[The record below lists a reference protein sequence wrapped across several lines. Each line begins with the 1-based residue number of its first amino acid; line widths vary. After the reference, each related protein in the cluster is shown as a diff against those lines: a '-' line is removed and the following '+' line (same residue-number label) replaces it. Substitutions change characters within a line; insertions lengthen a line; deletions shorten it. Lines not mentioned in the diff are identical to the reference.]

1 MSNLFPPQ
9 DPSQTGLPDAT
20 TSAPFSEQ
28 QPPYPGPAQPP
39 FQPQPEAPLNAL
51 SLVSFIGSFFI
62 GLVGIICGHIALKQI
77 KRSGERG
84 HGFALAGTIIG
95 YVTLAFELIAVG
107 FLILFG
113 VFAVGA
119 IGVAA
124 GNAESHLRDEGGS
137 VPYSEESV
145 TPTPADQPLCDAL
158 STYWDEVDAY
168 VIGEPAPQ
176 TLIDSVK
183 KVAEIAPETHQKLYT
198 DYIAMLSGTS
208 KLTAA
213 EKQQL
218 QADADN
224 ALTEDGADCW

>member
-9 DPSQTGLPDAT
+9 DPGQTGFSDAST
-20 TSAPFSEQ
+20 NAAFSEP
-28 QPPYPGPAQPP
+28 QPPYAEPAQQQ
-39 FQPQPEAPLNAL
+39 FQSQPEAPLNAL
-51 SLVSFIGSFFI
+51 SLVAFIGSFFV
-62 GLVGIICGHIALKQI
+62 GLVGIICGHIALRQI

-107 FLILFG
+107 FLIVFG
-113 VFAVGA
+113 IFAVGA

-124 GNAESHLRDEGGS
+124 GSASSGLHDEGGP
-137 VPYSEESV
+137 VPYSEES
-145 TPTPADQPLCDAL
+145 TAPAPADQALCDAI

-168 VIGEPAPQ
+168 VIGEPAPKS
-176 TLIDSVK
+176 LIDSVK
-183 KVAEIAPETHQKLYT
+183 KVTEIAPEAHQKLYT

-218 QADADN
+218 QSDADD
-224 ALTEDGADCW
+224 AFTEDGADCW